1 MLAGEDQYHVLLW
14 ETFFFFLGLQPETS
28 SRRLKFRGSTLLIGM

>member
-14 ETFFFFLGLQPETS
+14 ETFFFLGLQPETS